1 MTAVISSSAEPL
13 LSSLGSV
20 IDLSGPEQGS
30 AHQGD
35 VLRFSVTMTNVGPVD
50 VTNIRSTVFQAP
62 AAVTVWAGSGKIQ
75 GEGTGFIA
83 TDSGF
88 SGGTLAP
95 GKTAVYSLDA
105 VVNTPAANGMA
116 VFSLEVGG
124 DGIVATPVVGRMR
137 IVAEPAQSSQP
148 RVWFPLILS

>member
-1 MTAVISSSAEPL
+1 MISSSAEPL

-20 IDLSGPEQGS
+20 IDLSGPDLGP
-30 AHQGD
+30 AHRGD
-35 VLRFSVTMTNVGPVD
+35 LLRFSVTMTNVGPVD
-50 VTNIRSTVFQAP
+50 LTHIHSIVFQASP
-62 AAVTVWAGSGKIQ
+62 SVTVLMNSGKVQ

-88 SGGTLAP
+88 SGGTLAT

-105 VVNTPAANGMA
+105 VVNPLADAGMA

-124 DGIVATPVVGRMR
+124 DGIVSTPVVGRMH
-137 IVAEPAQSSQP
+137 IVVEPTQSPQP
-148 RVWFPLILS
+148 RIWLPLTLN